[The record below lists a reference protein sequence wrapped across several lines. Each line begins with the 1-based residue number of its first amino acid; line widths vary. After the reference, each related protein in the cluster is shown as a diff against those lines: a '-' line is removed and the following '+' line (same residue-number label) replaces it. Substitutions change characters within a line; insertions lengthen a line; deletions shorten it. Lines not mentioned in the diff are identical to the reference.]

1 MTDFGRMTLWSTARW
16 IRQELEGGRCPASTV
31 EQSLM
36 LARFMERA
44 ANGSMAARVAL
55 SAMGPEFRSL
65 LGLTIAPSQ
74 LLCGCVRRH

>member
-1 MTDFGRMTLWSTARW
+1 MSLDIQTFWSTARW

-44 ANGSMAARVAL
+44 AAGEEYARTAL
-55 SAMGPEFRSL
+55 EAMEPEVRQAL
-65 LGLTIAPSQ
+65 KRPS
-74 LLCGCVRRH
+74 